1 MTAPCTKCGTLLETS
16 WSFCPK
22 CGLSVSREAHPQA
35 AHAEREKSSVPGAFG
50 GLLFGVI
57 VAPVLIILGT
67 LLCLTGLGA
76 FLGVP
81 MIIVAIVA
89 PLVGPLLGLGEHK
102 VRCPYCNTREITLAD
117 SKLHYC
123 PNCNRE
129 FALGEHHHV
138 AKAS

>member
-1 MTAPCTKCGTLLETS
+1 MNAQCTKCGMSLALP
-16 WSFCPK
+16 WSFCPH
-22 CGLSVSREAHPQA
+22 CGLAITQEIQRDPTPVEHK
-35 AHAEREKSSVPGAFG
+35 KSSMPGAFG

-57 VAPVLIILGT
+57 AAPILIIVGT

-81 MIIVAIVA
+81 MILAAILA
-89 PLVGPLLGLGEHK
+89 PLIGPLIGIGEHK
-102 VRCPYCNTREITLAD
+102 VRCPSCSTRMITVAD

-123 PNCNRE
+123 PTCEKE
-129 FALGEHHHV
+129 FAVGEHQV

>member
-1 MTAPCTKCGTLLETS
+1 MNSQCTQCGTSLASS
-16 WSFCPK
+16 WTFCPQ
-22 CGLSVSREAHPQA
+22 CGRTIPREVRHDA
-35 AHAEREKSSVPGAFG
+35 APAEHEKSSMPGAFG

-57 VAPVLIILGT
+57 AAPILIIVGT

-81 MIIVAIVA
+81 MIIAAIVA
-89 PLVGPLLGLGEHK
+89 PLLGPLIGIGEHK
-102 VRCPYCNTREITLAD
+102 VSCPSCSTRMITVAD

-123 PNCNRE
+123 PTCEKE
-129 FALGEHHHV
+129 FALGEHQV